1 MLIQQIFPSVIFFC
15 AAAAYS
21 AHGVLALTMATR
33 QWRSSAPK
41 TRVCRMLFELHT
53 SILPTASLLYN
64 EYVECSKNICFLLVF
79 QYWLTVRCYVALRV
93 CYSIVATVR
102 SSACSSS
109 PVGDPTGLHGAML
122 LHRHARSVF
131 AVIHLID
138 R

>member
-64 EYVECSKNICFLLVF
+64 EYVECSKNICLLLVF
-79 QYWLTVRCYVALRV
+79 QYWLTQCDVTLHYVYA
-93 CYSIVATVR
+93 IVLWRQCAVVP
-102 SSACSSS
+102 A
-109 PVGDPTGLHGAML
+109 PLHLWAIPLDYMVPCFCTAML
-122 LHRHARSVF
+122 AASLQSY
-131 AVIHLID
+131 I
-138 R
+138 